1 MSTQTR
7 LTQHKTSSRQISSKV
22 NIPVLRLV
30 LWPTPRGWEALP
42 VPGAKLLLGCNFE
55 QTSENSSVTSFDY
68 HNTITPHAWH
78 GVVTHVWSCVMAIK
92 TVVFLTLQ
100 SAMCAFGPARA
111 WPGPGLA
118 RRGPGQLQ
126 KSVSSPLSPPPAL
139 SAIRLPLLLLQPIT
153 QASLCCAKSCSCS
166 NTPGKS
172 SLKHVRMRG
181 PVW

>member
-30 LWPTPRGWEALP
+30 LWPTLRGWEALP

-78 GVVTHVWSCVMAIK
+78 RVVTHVWSCVTAIK

-100 SAMCAFGPARA
+100 SAMCAFGPAQA
-111 WPGPGLA
+111 WPGAGRASCRSLSPLLS
-118 RRGPGQLQ
+118 RLLLL
-126 KSVSSPLSPPPAL
+126 SVLSGCHSSSSSPLHRPLYAAL
-139 SAIRLPLLLLQPIT
+139 KAAHVQTLL
-153 QASLCCAKSCSCS
+153 
-166 NTPGKS
+166 GKA
-172 SLKHVRMRG
+172 
-181 PVW
+181 P

>member
-1 MSTQTR
+1 MSTRTR
-7 LTQHKTSSRQISSKV
+7 LTQHKTSSRQISGKV

-30 LWPTPRGWEALP
+30 LWPSPRGREALP

-55 QTSENSSVTSFDY
+55 QTSENSSVTSSDY

-78 GVVTHVWSCVMAIK
+78 RVVTHAWSCVTAIK

-100 SAMCAFGPARA
+100 SAMCAFGPAQA
-111 WPGPGLA
+111 WPGAGL
-118 RRGPGQLQ
+118 GQLQ
-126 KSVSSPLSPPPAL
+126 KSVSSPLSPPPPL